1 MKYSFSALSLVL
13 LLLISAATGAV
24 LTNVTL
30 ASTSPN
36 EPLSITPSE
45 TYGENA
51 YTLIE
56 VDDGDNDEEDV
67 ITQRLHEFS
76 LEASSNGVV
85 LWDFDDG
92 TTATGTVVIHSFE
105 QPGTYT
111 VSATSTTADVIQTAT
126 IELTVGVVGLV
137 ESDNM
142 ECVCAPTAK
151 DTVVN
156 LVPAQG
162 YVAFEGVV
170 NVEHD
175 GNSES
180 CTLRNPLQEC
190 HIRVILERT
199 VDGSVVEQSVLFDDT
214 FRTNDIDIP
223 FEFAQQEFMPGEG
236 LQLRLETD
244 QIRDWHKPLTQWVMS
259 ASPSEF

>member
-1 MKYSFSALSLVL
+1 MKYSLSALSLTL
-13 LLLISAATGAV
+13 ILLISAGTGAI
-24 LTNVTL
+24 LTNITL
-30 ASTSPN
+30 PSTSPN
-36 EPLSITPSE
+36 EPLSILSNG

-56 VDDGDNDEEDV
+56 VDDGDNNEEEV
-67 ITQRLHEFS
+67 ITHRLHEFT
-76 LEASSNGVV
+76 LEASSNGIV
-85 LWDFDDG
+85 LWDFEDG
-92 TTATGTVVIHSFE
+92 TTATGNLVTHSFE

-111 VSATSTTADVIQTAT
+111 VSATTSTDDVMQVASIV
-126 IELTVGVVGLV
+126 LTVGVVGFV

-162 YVAFEGVV
+162 NVAFEGVV

-190 HIRVILERT
+190 HIRVIIERT
-199 VDGSVVEQSVLFDDT
+199 MDGSVVEQTVLFDDT
-214 FRTNDIDIP
+214 FRTNDIDIS
-223 FEFAQQEFMPGEG
+223 FELAQQKFMPGEG

-244 QIRDWHKPLTQWVMS
+244 QIRDWHKPITQWVMS
-259 ASPSEF
+259 TSPTGI

>member
-1 MKYSFSALSLVL
+1 
-13 LLLISAATGAV
+13 
-24 LTNVTL
+24 
-30 ASTSPN
+30 
-36 EPLSITPSE
+36 
-45 TYGENA
+45 
-51 YTLIE
+51 
-56 VDDGDNDEEDV
+56 
-67 ITQRLHEFS
+67 
-76 LEASSNGVV
+76 
-85 LWDFDDG
+85 
-92 TTATGTVVIHSFE
+92 VIHSFE

-199 VDGSVVEQSVLFDDT
+199 MDGSVIEQSVLFDDT

-223 FEFAQQEFMPGEG
+223 FELAQQEFMPGEG